1 MADVITERRG
11 EAVWLRLNR
20 PERRNAYDLAMAEEL
35 TAAVRGAAD
44 AAAIVITG
52 SDGAFC
58 AGGFLADL
66 GNPDREALRV
76 LFDASLRM
84 FDEIRNSPRPVI
96 AAVNGS
102 AAGGGNELVVACDF
116 AIAAQSA
123 KLGQTGP
130 RVGSAPVIGG
140 TNLLSLSVGEKRGK
154 EISMLCRRYTAQTA
168 LELGWVNAVVPD
180 EELEEEV
187 DRWVQEI
194 LMLSPRYLEIA
205 KVSSNVWWNQMR
217 ESYRTGLA
225 MLMQAVGS
233 EDMLE
238 GANAFMEK
246 RQPRFRSRKED
257 AS

>member
-35 TAAVRGAAD
+35 TAAVRAAAD

-66 GNPDREALRV
+66 SNPDREELRV

-217 ESYRTGLA
+217 ESYRTGLG

-246 RQPRFRSRKED
+246 RQPRFRSRRED

>member
-1 MADVITERRG
+1 MADVIVERRG
-11 EAVWLRLNR
+11 EAAWIRLNR

-35 TAAVRGAAD
+35 TAAVRAAAD

-66 GNPDREALRV
+66 GDPDVEQLRV

-116 AIAAQSA
+116 AIAAASA

-140 TNLLSLSVGEKRGK
+140 NNLLSLSVGEKRGK
-154 EISMLCRRYTAQTA
+154 EISMLCRRYDASTAC
-168 LELGWVNAVVPD
+168 ELGWINAVVPD
-180 EELEEEV
+180 DELEAEV
-187 DRWVQEI
+187 DRWVEEI
-194 LMLSPRYLEIA
+194 LQLSPRYLEIA

-217 ESYRTGLA
+217 DSYRSGLA
-225 MLMQAVGS
+225 LLMQAAGS
-233 EDMLE
+233 EDMVE
-238 GANAFMEK
+238 GANAFIEK
-246 RQPRFRSRKED
+246 RKPRFRGQKED
-257 AS
+257 Q